1 MFAQNTNFDALLI
14 LYSQPNWNNHS
25 SHHMN
30 EIKNMKAV
38 CVCIRIL
45 EIASHARINNM
56 IFLTAK
62 SKGM

>member
-1 MFAQNTNFDALLI
+1 MKPNTNLDALLI
-14 LYSQPNWNNHS
+14 PHSQPNWNNHS
-25 SHHMN
+25 SHHMI

-38 CVCIRIL
+38 RVCIRIL
-45 EIASHARINNM
+45 EIASHATINNM